1 MKIYYILHYIK
12 YIKCNQLNF
21 RVLKLDLRTIY
32 NFIIMVSVFEICVL
46 PNLKCI
52 NVQFKMHK
60 NHMLI
65 FILKKLLGKLL

>member
-21 RVLKLDLRTIY
+21 RVLKLDLRTIH
-32 NFIIMVSVFEICVL
+32 NFIIMISVFEICVL

-52 NVQFKMHK
+52 YVQFKMQK
-60 NHMLI
+60 IMLI
-65 FILKKLLGKLL
+65 FILKDLLGKLL